1 MDLLVSFKQSY
12 RWRKNLTFLLNPAYS
27 LWHLAVL
34 LKESLLQD
42 TVSQVLVFSHSQPE
56 KVERSIIFFVLSY
69 GLIWKFFHCTSIF
82 FSFFP

>member
-1 MDLLVSFKQSY
+1 MEKKLDFLVKPCLFSMASSSPIEGELITRY
-12 RWRKNLTFLLNPAYS
+12 
-27 LWHLAVL
+27 
-34 LKESLLQD
+34 
-42 TVSQVLVFSHSQPE
+42 SQVLVFSHSQPE